1 MNFFLKIGDFHCNVN
16 WVKGTGPENTA
27 KVNNNNHVVS
37 RCFRIFPHGW
47 QGGVVFNGF
56 RKCFFALRRVAR
68 KNRFRLSG
76 KCRLTG
82 IFQQKHVVTLV
93 VSVSRMCM
101 ARSCHMPLHIVGG
114 SSRCFIFPTWHNYSF
129 RFLKNLE
136 QNAGHQQPQVLLAHF
151 EHLPLLTMDIFSQ
164 NSMVLSSKI
173 LEPETCIS
181 MMPGVRRFV
190 LALNFRTFTMPTI
203 RAEVPYVCC
212 FLSSKSHMG
221 LAKYIPVLS

>member
-1 MNFFLKIGDFHCNVN
+1 MLYHVASEFFHMDDREVLCSMGSGNVLMLS
-16 WVKGTGPENTA
+16 GEL
-27 KVNNNNHVVS
+27 
-37 RCFRIFPHGW
+37 
-47 QGGVVFNGF
+47 QG
-56 RKCFFALRRVAR
+56 

-221 LAKYIPVLS
+221 LGKYIPVLS